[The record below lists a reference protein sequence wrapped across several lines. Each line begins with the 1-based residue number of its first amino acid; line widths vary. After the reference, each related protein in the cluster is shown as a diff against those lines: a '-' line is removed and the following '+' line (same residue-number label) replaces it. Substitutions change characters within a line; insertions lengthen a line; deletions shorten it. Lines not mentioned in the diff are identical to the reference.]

1 MKQRGALRTQRTA
14 KDLADLL
21 IGFMADTSALQIC
34 PFTKYIYIYIYIY
47 LFIYVHHHNF
57 IKKHVAQKMIQ

>member
-21 IGFMADTSALQIC
+21 IGFMADTSALQIS
-34 PFTKYIYIYIYIY
+34 PFTKYIHIYMYTIITLLKDMWLKRWYSTY
-47 LFIYVHHHNF
+47 NS
-57 IKKHVAQKMIQ
+57 

>member
-21 IGFMADTSALQIC
+21 IGFMADTSALQIS
-34 PFTKYIYIYIYIY
+34 PFTKYIHIY
-47 LFIYVHHHNF
+47 IYVHHHNF
-57 IKKHVAQKMIQ
+57 IKRHVAQKMIQYL